1 MGENCNKVM
10 IVEDDLL
17 LLLVEERLVK
27 KLGYTVIGTAC
38 EGELAIDKI
47 RRLQP
52 DILMIDINLK
62 GHIDGIDVVQ
72 TLKKEG
78 RDLPVIFLSGEED
91 PDVISKAKQTGCV
104 DYLLKPVTVE
114 KLETTLNKAV
124 AYSQNAAQHAA

>member
-1 MGENCNKVM
+1 M

-47 RRLQP
+47 RRLHP

-72 TLKKEG
+72 TLKEEG
-78 RDLPVIFLSGEED
+78 HDLPVIFLSGEED

-104 DYLLKPVTVE
+104 DYLLKPVTVD
-114 KLETTLNKAV
+114 KLETTLKKAV
-124 AYSQNAAQHAA
+124 AYSQKAAQYAA

>member
-1 MGENCNKVM
+1 M

-91 PDVISKAKQTGCV
+91 PDVISKAKETGCV

-114 KLETTLNKAV
+114 KLETTLKKAV
-124 AYSQNAAQHAA
+124 TYSQNAAQYAA